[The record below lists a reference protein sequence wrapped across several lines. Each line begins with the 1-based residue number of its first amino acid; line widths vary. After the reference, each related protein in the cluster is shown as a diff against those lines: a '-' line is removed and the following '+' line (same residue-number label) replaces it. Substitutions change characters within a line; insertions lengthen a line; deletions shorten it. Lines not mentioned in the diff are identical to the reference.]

1 MNTMNP
7 VGTKIKEIRLK
18 KGMSQEELASQSQ
31 VSLRTIQRIEKNE
44 NEPRGKTM
52 QLICEALEINIEE
65 LLDYGKNEDRQF
77 LMFFHLSVLAGIF
90 IPVGNII
97 LPLIL
102 WLTKKDK
109 ISGLHR
115 IGARLLNF
123 QIVWSVLSFIIPIV
137 FMIIGFEKLHILNEG
152 VSSIKNGVF
161 AILSFGLINYTIA
174 IILAILNRRGKQVT
188 YPSIIPL
195 IK

>member
-1 MNTMNP
+1 MNT

-18 KGMSQEELASQSQ
+18 KGMSQEELATESQ

-44 NEPRGKTM
+44 NEPRGKTL
-52 QLICEALEINIEE
+52 QLICETLDINIEE
-65 LLDYGKNEDRQF
+65 LLDYGKHEDQQF
-77 LMFFHLSVLAGIF
+77 MMFFHLSVLAGVF
-90 IPVGNII
+90 IPIGNII

-109 ISGLHR
+109 TQGLQE

-123 QIVWSVLSFIIPIV
+123 QILFTAFYFLAVIAVSLGKVMHWFPIYFSHMFMFIIICWV
-137 FMIIGFEKLHILNEG
+137 VNSTAAL
-152 VSSIKNGVF
+152 
-161 AILSFGLINYTIA
+161 
-174 IILAILNRRGKQVT
+174 ILAIANGRGKQVT
-188 YPSIIPL
+188 YPSIIPM

>member
-1 MNTMNP
+1 MNP

-18 KGMSQEELASQSQ
+18 KGMSQEELATQSQ
-31 VSLRTIQRIEKNE
+31 VSLRTIQRIENNE
-44 NEPRGKTM
+44 NEPRGKTL
-52 QLICEALEINIEE
+52 QLICETCDINIEE
-65 LLDYGKNEDRQF
+65 LLDYGKHEDHQF

-109 ISGLHR
+109 IQGLQK

-123 QIVWSVLSFIIPIV
+123 QIVWTLLSYLLPVVIVGSQFFNKELIPLSVRSVVYIYFII
-137 FMIIGFEKLHILNEG
+137 
-152 VSSIKNGVF
+152 S
-161 AILSFGLINYTIA
+161 LINYVFS
-174 IILAILNRRGKQVT
+174 IIFALANRSGKKIT
-188 YPSIIPL
+188 YPSIIPM

>member
-1 MNTMNP
+1 MNP

-18 KGMSQEELASQSQ
+18 KGMSQEELATQSQ
-31 VSLRTIQRIEKNE
+31 VSLRTIQRIENNE
-44 NEPRGKTM
+44 NEPRGKTL
-52 QLICEALEINIEE
+52 QLICETLDINIEE
-65 LLDYGKNEDRQF
+65 LLDYGKHEDHQF

-102 WLTKKDK
+102 WLTKKGK
-109 ISGLHR
+109 IQGLQK

-123 QIVWSVLSFIIPIV
+123 QIVWTLLSYLLPVVIVGSQFFNKELIPLSVRSVVYIYFII
-137 FMIIGFEKLHILNEG
+137 
-152 VSSIKNGVF
+152 S
-161 AILSFGLINYTIA
+161 LINYVFS
-174 IILAILNRRGKQVT
+174 IIFALANRSGKKIT
-188 YPSIIPL
+188 YPSIIPM